1 MIIYIGIFK
10 IIKKRIIFCEYF
22 KFKAGYLITW
32 TPYTF
37 VLLYNSFKSS
47 EHKDYPILSNI
58 SAVLAKSS
66 VVWSTLVYILTN
78 KNIKSKI
85 FLFRKTNLLKKRKNY
100 ITENEMNIY
109 FV

>member
-1 MIIYIGIFK
+1 M
-10 IIKKRIIFCEYF
+10 
-22 KFKAGYLITW
+22 
-32 TPYTF
+32 
-37 VLLYNSFKSS
+37 LLYNSFKSS
-47 EHKDYPILSNI
+47 EHKDYPVLSNI

-85 FLFRKTNLLKKRKNY
+85 FLFRKANSAKKSNND
-100 ITENEMNIY
+100 ITENEMNMY

>member
-1 MIIYIGIFK
+1 M
-10 IIKKRIIFCEYF
+10 
-22 KFKAGYLITW
+22 
-32 TPYTF
+32 
-37 VLLYNSFKSS
+37 LLYNSFKSS
-47 EHKDYPILSNI
+47 EHKDYPVLSNI

-85 FLFRKTNLLKKRKNY
+85 FLFRKANSAKKSKND
-100 ITENEMNIY
+100 ITENEMNMY